1 MLVETIKPEVIGME
15 INFAKFA
22 NSANSAKGLEYAN
35 LQEGQEKRLREI
47 EMQFNNEFGTDYY
60 LMVLKKD

>member
-1 MLVETIKPEVIGME
+1 MLVETTIPEVIGME

-22 NSANSAKGLEYAN
+22 NAANSANGLEYAN
-35 LQEGQEKRLREI
+35 LQESQEKRLREI
-47 EMQFNNEFGTDYY
+47 EMQFNSEFGTDYY

>member
-1 MLVETIKPEVIGME
+1 MD
-15 INFAKFA
+15 INFAKFS
-22 NSANSAKGLEYAN
+22 NSAEGLEYAS

-47 EMQFNNEFGTDYY
+47 EMQFNSEFGTNYY